1 MIGRLLYTLKQDFTI
16 NKIVIFIFLFIYCG
30 CYYQQYLSFISLS
43 YLLLGVAFVYNLVK
57 HKKIIHLQFVLISS
71 FFVVYCIFSSLWAPN
86 FDVSYK
92 ASIQLFKSVFV
103 SVLFITLIDSKSTFK
118 WALFSFSLA
127 GIIYSILYLQNVD
140 IASLG
145 ANRIGSA
152 TDNSLDL
159 LPNVNTVGLFLS
171 FSFVYFLY
179 CYFSERRSL
188 YIILIAFS
196 FVVIFILGARKSIL
210 SLCLCLAMLMY
221 RLKASS
227 QIKIIVLFCIFV
239 VLLFIYI
246 PSEYLMFV
254 SERLAQLNF
263 LSTKMNELD
272 ESDSSRIL
280 FLESGLIYG
289 FNRPIVGNGY
299 YSFSQLLLKDYG
311 FAMYSHNNFVE
322 AFVGGGIIGF
332 IIYYSL
338 YYMVLKKCYIKNKQI
353 DISYLL
359 FILMIVLLFNHF
371 SIVVLQERFIWILL
385 SILYVGAK
393 YYMISTYEDRISCR

>member
-1 MIGRLLYTLKQDFTI
+1 MISKLLYILKHDITV

-103 SVLFITLIDSKSTFK
+103 SVLFITLIDSRSTFK

-152 TDNSLDL
+152 TDDSLDL

-179 CYFSERRSL
+179 CYFSEKRSL
-188 YIILIAFS
+188 YIVLIAFS

-210 SLCLCLAMLMY
+210 SLCFCLVMLTH
-221 RLKASS
+221 RLKVSS
-227 QIKIIVLFCIFV
+227 RIKIVILCCAFI
-239 VLLFIYI
+239 VLLFVYV
-246 PSEYLMFV
+246 PSEYLIFV

-263 LSTKMNELD
+263 FSNKISDLD
-272 ESDSSRIL
+272 ESDSTRIL
-280 FLESGLIYG
+280 LLESGFMYG
-289 FNRPIVGNGY
+289 LASPILGNGY

-311 FAMYSHNNFVE
+311 FSMYSHNNLIE
-322 AFVGGGIIGF
+322 TFVGGGIIGV
-332 IIYYSL
+332 ILYYSL
-338 YYMVLKKCYIKNKQI
+338 YYVVLKKCYIRNKQI
-353 DISYLL
+353 DIPYLL
-359 FILMIVLLFNHF
+359 FILMMVLLFNHF

-393 YYMISTYEDRISCR
+393 YCANTYADRFSCR